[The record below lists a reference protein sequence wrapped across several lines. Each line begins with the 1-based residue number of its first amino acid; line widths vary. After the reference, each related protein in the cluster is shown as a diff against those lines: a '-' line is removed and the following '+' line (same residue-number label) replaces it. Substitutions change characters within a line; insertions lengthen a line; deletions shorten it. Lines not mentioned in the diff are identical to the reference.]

1 MRGARGTSGKA
12 RAPQPSPTASTAKR
26 ASSAPPTHMAV
37 FRPPSSRRLSFRAPA
52 SPAPSSRARS
62 PAQSVLGE
70 VSEGAVTSA
79 PSDVLATEVGFNDTL
94 VHLDRARRPL
104 GDLLAVVQ
112 HEDGLTE
119 PHDDLHVVLD
129 EQHGLALV
137 SEPAH
142 GVEQVVEERAVHAG
156 RRLVE
161 QDQRGIPHEHANEL
175 HQLLLAIGQ
184 VSGELALEPLEFD
197 EAQQLE
203 GPLHG
208 RRSVALGHHQEI
220 FERRQLGEDTDHLE
234 GATDALAGDLV
245 GFEPVDRLTVEE
257 HAPLVAPLEAGDAVE
272 ERRLA
277 RAVGA
282 DEAVDAAGLE
292 TQRDAVDGQD
302 AAEALAQPPDLQRR
316 RRHQMVLGNRY
327 FICKMPSTPRGMRS
341 TTATM
346 IAPKRSWWR

>member
-1 MRGARGTSGKA
+1 MMGASWISGQA
-12 RAPQPSPTASTAKR
+12 RDRQPSPTASTAKR

-52 SPAPSSRARS
+52 SPAPSSRARAP

-79 PSDVLATEVGFNDTL
+79 PSDALATEVGFNDTL
-94 VHLDRARRPL
+94 VHLDPAPRPP

-119 PHDDLHVVLD
+119 PHDDLHAVLD

-137 SEPAH
+137 SEPPP

-184 VSGELALEPLEFD
+184 VSGELALEPLESD

-203 GPLHG
+203 GPLHS
-208 RRSVALGHHQEI
+208 RRSVALGHHQ
-220 FERRQLGEDTDHLE
+220 
-234 GATDALAGDLV
+234 
-245 GFEPVDRLTVEE
+245 
-257 HAPLVAPLEAGDAVE
+257 
-272 ERRLA
+272 
-277 RAVGA
+277 
-282 DEAVDAAGLE
+282 
-292 TQRDAVDGQD
+292 
-302 AAEALAQPPDLQRR
+302 
-316 RRHQMVLGNRY
+316 
-327 FICKMPSTPRGMRS
+327 
-341 TTATM
+341 
-346 IAPKRSWWR
+346 